1 MSRPGKADCKL
12 PRPHQLR
19 KSAFGEAFADASSA
33 RYKLFLADTLAA
45 AIGDLANASKAISGG
60 KLFTMSY
67 FGYDLPTPESNMS
80 ASSYVILVYRKI
92 KITKESLNLSCSNS
106 FYRILIS

>member
-1 MSRPGKADCKL
+1 MLRPGKADCKL

-67 FGYDLPTPESNMS
+67 FGYDLRIMSQLTLRPELDAICST
-80 ASSYVILVYRKI
+80 YHVRLPPFC
-92 KITKESLNLSCSNS
+92 THSCAW
-106 FYRILIS
+106 IVVH